1 MTWSIQ
7 ASGNKQ
13 RVTELVTASVNEG
26 SDKEQHAR
34 VKAELLAAIAAGPD
48 MARFSIQASGH
59 ADETRQYESISFNA
73 IAGP

>member
-13 RVTELVTASVNEG
+13 HVTQLVTASVNEG

-34 VKAELLAAIAAGPD
+34 VKAALLASIAAGPELG
-48 MARFSIQASGH
+48 RFSINASGH
-59 ADETRQYESISFNA
+59 ADELRQYESISFNA
-73 IAGP
+73 IVGP